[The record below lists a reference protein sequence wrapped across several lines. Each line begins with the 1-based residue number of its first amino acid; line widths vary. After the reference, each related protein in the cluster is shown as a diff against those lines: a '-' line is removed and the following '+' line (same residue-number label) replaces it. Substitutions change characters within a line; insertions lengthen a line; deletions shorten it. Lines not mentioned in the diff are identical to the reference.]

1 MSGKKLAQA
10 AQQQLKG
17 VIVEY
22 DALCSTLLGRT
33 AAEQAEEQRRK
44 DAQRAKVEELR
55 GGSSR
60 GGGLFS
66 KMVSNMFV
74 SDVRSM
80 LKDLQQDATGKPWV
94 VKDRLQSTLQGL
106 PTHILDRVT
115 GENKG
120 NAKSE
125 EEEYLEKQL
134 ASASAE
140 AEQLKQQR
148 RAAATK
154 ADTLEQRLEA
164 LGAKTSG
171 SGSARDKYLD
181 KINKLKAKAKTRD
194 PSAAL
199 ETFAGVSNDAPA
211 SPVKGLTTWIVHDGA
226 NELMSYAGLRGLALG
241 VIPPQSPLQDE
252 EFELF
257 CKEMQG
263 QFEAY
268 MKKDDLL
275 KLPDPEPIS
284 ALCKS
289 LALDPVDVLV
299 IARHAPTIRAAR
311 AAGAHSC
318 HYMKSENEIPNH
330 SADYQLTSLREFQYI
345 VEEFNG
351 ISYRGRVIH

>member
-1 MSGKKLAQA
+1 
-10 AQQQLKG
+10 
-17 VIVEY
+17 
-22 DALCSTLLGRT
+22 
-33 AAEQAEEQRRK
+33 
-44 DAQRAKVEELR
+44 
-55 GGSSR
+55 
-60 GGGLFS
+60 
-66 KMVSNMFV
+66 MVSNMFV

-171 SGSARDKYLD
+171 SGSHV
-181 KINKLKAKAKTRD
+181 TT
-194 PSAAL
+194 L

-351 ISYRGRVIH
+351 ISYRA